1 MGQQRYFFLDEAI
14 PASEMDSFIF
24 EHFHPLTS
32 GCPSHK
38 TEEIIPDILPQPSL
52 STNRKEPIQVFRE
65 KDISAQLSALLGFKI
80 TRGSSETRKLGSDLV
95 NTMPGDV
102 RALLESA
109 KFHRIYLVTG
119 FLTASRMLDFGLQP
133 RVCSGAQHS
142 RELFSE
148 GEEIIAASYSVVKLK
163 HQGRPLPG
171 FDTKAPVLGRPKR
184 AKAYHLA
191 LGHDEE
197 NFEFGDKGAPSVGA
211 LHLPSETVSYFEL

>member
-14 PASEMDSFIF
+14 PAPEMDSFMF

-38 TEEIIPDILPQPSL
+38 TEDIIPDILPQPSL

-80 TRGSSETRKLGSDLV
+80 TRGSSETRKLEKQYFEMLMQ
-95 NTMPGDV
+95 NNFPG
-102 RALLESA
+102 
-109 KFHRIYLVTG
+109 TG
-119 FLTASRMLDFGLQP
+119 MLDFGLQP

-211 LHLPSETVSYFEL
+211 LVEIVVDSKGMEGAFVV